1 MLGKMQ
7 IEIDTLNRKLTRARD
22 TIAKYKQDLSV
33 TKATFNRYK
42 REVEIKIERAVDKEV
57 QKVKA
62 HYEEELAK
70 KDKRIFELECRLN
83 INSETSS
90 LPSSKDPIYKDN
102 KKEDDDENNDD
113 DDQDNNSQNNRK
125 NIQNSREKTN
135 RSIGGQT
142 GHKKSS
148 LPKFKDEEIT
158 KETIH
163 KEHKCPYCGCK
174 DLIITS
180 FKERDEYNLKII
192 VEKVRHKIAVQKCSK
207 CGKIIKCPIP
217 DNLHADNQYGSSIQS
232 LISILYNYGFIA
244 LNRIRYILSAITNG
258 EVNPSEGYMVKLQKR
273 ASEKLKDFVFDA
285 CENLKKTKLLHWDDT
300 VVHIADKPKA
310 CFRGYSN
317 TKIVLFKAH
326 MAKDKAGINEDGILQ
341 NLSEDAIVVHDHLL
355 LNYSDE
361 YSYQNAECNAHI
373 NRKLKGISV
382 NTQHNWSIE
391 MEKLLKDTFNKRK
404 AIIDNEVAN
413 RPNEKLDKYTSS
425 FSETQ
430 IKEIFDKYDELL
442 TLGFKEYKEFQHKYE
457 YKNEENLLEFL
468 RDFKEN
474 ILFWVKD
481 FNVPYTNNHLEQLI
495 RMIKTKMKISYQF
508 KSLEQAEYFANIRS
522 YTETCGNFGINKA
535 IALKRLFEG
544 NPYSIGEL
552 LQL

>member
-7 IEIDTLNRKLTRARD
+7 IEIDKLNKKLTKAKD
-22 TIAKYKQDLSV
+22 AIAKYKQDLSV
-33 TKATFNRYK
+33 TKAAFNRYK
-42 REVEIKIERAVDKEV
+42 REVETKIERVVDKEV

-102 KKEDDDENNDD
+102 KKEDDENKDD
-113 DDQDNNSQNNRK
+113 DDQDSDSQNNRK

-148 LPKFKDEEIT
+148 LSKFKNEEIT
-158 KETIH
+158 KEVIH
-163 KEHKCPYCGCK
+163 KENKCPFCGCK
-174 DLIITS
+174 DLVIIK

-192 VEKVRHKIAVQKCSK
+192 VEKTRHKIAIQKCSK
-207 CGKIIKCPIP
+207 CGKIIKVTIP
-217 DNLHADNQYGSSIQS
+217 DNLHAENQYGSFIQA
-232 LISILYNYGFIA
+232 LISIFYNYGFIS

-258 EVNPSEGYMVKLQKR
+258 EINPSEGYMVKLQKR
-273 ASEKLKDFVFDA
+273 ASKKLKDFVFDA
-285 CENLKKTKLLHWDDT
+285 SENLKKSKLLHWDDT

-382 NTQHNWSIE
+382 NTQHNWSIK

-413 RPNEKLDKYTSS
+413 HPNEKLDKYTSS

-552 LQL
+552 FQL